1 LSCKEAQAG
10 SKTAIR
16 SCEHKWLGT
25 LAYGDALEL
34 QQALVEQ
41 RKSEA
46 IPDTLLLLEHPPVI
60 TLGRAAHRSNVIAGD
75 EHRGAI
81 GVELFETG
89 RGGDVTFH
97 GPGQVVGY
105 PIINLAPDRCDVRR
119 YVRDLEETMIRA
131 AAEFGVE
138 AGRIAGLTGVWVG
151 EEKLGAIGVRI
162 SRWVTMHGFAFNVRT
177 QLEYFDLIVP
187 CGIRDHGVTSLGKI
201 LGPASPAIEEAAAS
215 LAHHFGVVFGRRMT
229 EAIAA

>member
-1 LSCKEAQAG
+1 LSGKKAQ
-10 SKTAIR
+10 R
-16 SCEHKWLGT
+16 VCEQKWLGT
-25 LAYGDALEL
+25 VAYADALEL
-34 QQALVEQ
+34 QQRLVEQ

-75 EHRGAI
+75 DYRSAA

-105 PIINLAPDRCDVRR
+105 PIIGLAPDRCDIRR
-119 YVRDLEETMIRA
+119 YVRDLEETMIRT
-131 AAEFGVE
+131 AAEFGVT
-138 AGRIAGLTGVWVG
+138 AGRVAGLTGVWVG

-177 QLEYFDLIVP
+177 QLEYFDMIIP
-187 CGIRDHGVTSLGKI
+187 CGIQDHGVTSLEKI
-201 LGPASPAIEEAAAS
+201 LGPATPAVEEVAAS
-215 LAHHFGVVFGRRMT
+215 LARHFGVVLGRQMT
-229 EAIAA
+229 EAMAA

>member
-1 LSCKEAQAG
+1 MSCREAQVDCKA
-10 SKTAIR
+10 AAR
-16 SCEHKWLGT
+16 FCDHKWLGT
-25 LAYGDALEL
+25 LAYADALEL

-41 RKSEA
+41 RKSDA
-46 IPDTLLLLEHPPVI
+46 IPDTLLLLEHSPVI
-60 TLGRAAHRSNVIAGD
+60 TLGRAARRSNVIAGD
-75 EHRGAI
+75 DYRTAA

-119 YVRDLEETMIRA
+119 YVRDLEETMIRTA
-131 AAEFGVE
+131 ADFGVA
-138 AGRIAGLTGVWVG
+138 AGRIAGLTGVWAG

-177 QLEYFDLIVP
+177 QLEYFDLIIP
-187 CGIRDHGVTSLGKI
+187 CGIHDHGVTSLEKI
-201 LGPASPAIEEAAAS
+201 LGPAAPADEDVAAR
-215 LAHHFGVVFGRRMT
+215 LAHHFGVVFGRHMR
-229 EAIAA
+229 EAIVV